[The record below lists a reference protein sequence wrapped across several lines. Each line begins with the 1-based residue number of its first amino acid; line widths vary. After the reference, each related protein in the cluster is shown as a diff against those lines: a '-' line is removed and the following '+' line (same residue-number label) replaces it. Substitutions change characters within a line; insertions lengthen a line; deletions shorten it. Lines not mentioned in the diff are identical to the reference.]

1 MTVPGTHQD
10 VIGFDVSIQD
20 ASSLHQ
26 LQRQKQLLAIAPHG
40 LDVKIDILAVP
51 LEHLSPVHA
60 AEINKPDF
68 HESAGQR
75 QGSNFDV
82 ANLAR
87 WHK

>member
-1 MTVPGTHQD
+1 MTVTGTHQD
-10 VIGFDVSIQD
+10 VIGFDVSMQD

-40 LDVKIDILAVP
+40 LDVKTNILAVP
-51 LEHLSPVHA
+51 LEHLSQVHA